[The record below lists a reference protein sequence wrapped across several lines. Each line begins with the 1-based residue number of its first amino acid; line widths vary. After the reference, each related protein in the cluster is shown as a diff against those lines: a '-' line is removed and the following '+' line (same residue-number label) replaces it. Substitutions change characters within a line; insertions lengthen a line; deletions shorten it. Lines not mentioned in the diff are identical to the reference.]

1 MTEIIIVCE
10 GQTEEA
16 FVNNVLKLHFTPQGI
31 FVQPRLIATSR
42 YAKGGA
48 LSRQRVLRFLR
59 NTLLERPDTY
69 VTTFFDL
76 YALRPDFPGQSEAA
90 THSNP
95 VERASAI
102 ETNFQETVLEEVKC
116 LPARFLPH
124 VQPYEFESLL
134 LSDIGQFSQA
144 EPAWEPFISQLETA
158 RESAATPEHVN
169 DGPDTHPSA
178 RLQRLLRP
186 RYNKVR
192 HGVAV
197 SSRIG
202 LDRIRAE
209 CHHFDKWLARL
220 ESLQPLMKT
229 SA

>member
-16 FVNNVLKLHFTPQGI
+16 FVNNILRQHLTHQGV

-42 YAKGGA
+42 HAKGGA

-59 NTLLERPDTY
+59 NTLLERQDTY

-76 YALRPDFPGQSEAA
+76 YALRSDFPGQSETA
-90 THSNP
+90 TYSDP
-95 VERASAI
+95 LERASTI
-102 ETNFQETVLEEVKC
+102 EVKFQEIILKEVKC
-116 LPARFLPH
+116 GPARFLPH
-124 VQPYEFESLL
+124 IQPYEFESLL
-134 LSDIGQFSQA
+134 FSDIGQFSEA
-144 EPAWEPFISQLETA
+144 EPAWQPFINQLETA
-158 RESAATPEHVN
+158 RRSAPTPEHIN
-169 DGPDTHPSA
+169 DGLETHPSA

-202 LDRIRAE
+202 LDRIRSE
-209 CHHFDKWLARL
+209 CNHFDKWIARV
-220 ESLQPLMKT
+220 ESLPPL
-229 SA
+229 

>member
-16 FVNNVLKLHFTPQGI
+16 FVNRILRQHFTHQDK
-31 FVQPRLIATSR
+31 FVQPRLIATSQR
-42 YAKGGA
+42 AKGGA

-59 NTLLERPDTY
+59 NTLRERQDTY

-76 YALRPDFPGQSEAA
+76 YALRSDFPGQSEATA
-90 THSNP
+90 HSDP
-95 VERASAI
+95 IERATAI
-102 ETNFQETVLEEVKC
+102 EVRFQKTVLEEAKC
-116 LPARFLPH
+116 LPDRFLPH
-124 VQPYEFESLL
+124 IQPYEFESLL
-134 LSDIGQFSQA
+134 FSDIERFSES
-144 EPAWEPFISQLETA
+144 EPAWKPFISHLEAA
-158 RESAATPEHVN
+158 RQSAATPEHIN
-169 DGPDTHPSA
+169 DGLETHPSA
-178 RLQRLLRP
+178 RLQSLLHP

-209 CHHFDKWLARL
+209 CHHFDKWIARMEAL
-220 ESLQPLMKT
+220 PLP
-229 SA
+229 

>member
-16 FVNNVLKLHFTPQGI
+16 FVNNILRQHLTHQSL
-31 FVQPRLIATSR
+31 FVQPRLIATSQH
-42 YAKGGA
+42 AKGGA

-59 NTLLERPDTY
+59 NTLLERQYTY

-76 YALRPDFPGQSEAA
+76 YALRSDFPGQSEAA
-90 THSNP
+90 AHSDP
-95 VERASAI
+95 LERALAI
-102 ETNFQETVLEEVKC
+102 EAKFRETVLGEVTC

-124 VQPYEFESLL
+124 IQPYEFESLL
-134 LSDIGQFSQA
+134 FSDIGQFSEV
-144 EPAWEPFISQLETA
+144 EPLWKPFISQLKTVRKLAE
-158 RESAATPEHVN
+158 TPEHIN
-169 DGPDTHPSA
+169 EGHETHPSA

-192 HGVAV
+192 HGVAI

-202 LDRIRAE
+202 LDRIRSE
-209 CHHFDKWLARL
+209 CNHFDMWIARM
-220 ESLQPLMKT
+220 ESLPPL
-229 SA
+229 